1 MRRCETQL
9 LHSFGE
15 KHEKK
20 EKRNYAHATHSNAD
34 MIDAI
39 FMGRSFGVI
48 PDPRLLRVLMTLA

>member
-48 PDPRLLRVLMTLA
+48 PDPRLLL